1 MSHHFHPRRIGRRI
15 VEFFRGGRLDL
26 LPIRHTLR
34 TYTQEKFKADAK
46 AALNVS
52 LLDIPQGIAYAAI
65 AELPIVFGIAC
76 SAAASIIAPL
86 FAGGRHTILGPTNA
100 TAFMLFGFFAVET
113 MSPEHK
119 QQLVPLLVL
128 MVGLFCIV
136 GAILRVADLL
146 QYISRSVL
154 VGYVSGAAVL
164 IMTNQFKHL
173 LGVAYEVDLER
184 PRTFVGLVVALVQ
197 SLPHAT
203 WPPLLVGACTLL
215 VFFLLRKWQPRW
227 PNLAITLVICSA
239 IFGTLSH
246 QAHGPFTAIAHFRTF
261 SPADL
266 LPAFPDLTR
275 SGIFD
280 DIAALLGVSLA
291 IAFLAC
297 LENSLMAKTIA
308 SRSGDRADV
317 NQDMFAV
324 GVANLASAIAGGMP
338 ASGSLL
344 RSSLNFNSGART
356 RMSSIYS
363 GALVLSTALLI
374 AWLPLWGGISLI
386 DYVPKA
392 VLAALVIGIAL
403 ALINRHNI
411 RVCARSTPDDAAV
424 LVVTFLATLIA
435 PLHLAIFIGVAL
447 SVGLFLRKASRPHL
461 VEYEFNDAGEL
472 RQMGEKRQ
480 RPNPA
485 ISIVHVEGDLFFGA
499 AELFRTQIQR
509 TAADESLKIIIL
521 RLKNA
526 RHLDATSVLALED
539 LVKFMRANDRHVLI
553 SGATREVY
561 RVLKNSGVL
570 ETVQEGA
577 NRKAGE
583 SNLFLNRPSN
593 PNISTRDAL
602 KRAQQLLGGEKADI
616 RIFYDPAK
624 K

>member
-1 MSHHFHPRRIGRRI
+1 MRSPFHPRRIARRLGT
-15 VEFFRGGRLDL
+15 FFRGGKLDP
-26 LPIRHTLR
+26 LPILHTLR
-34 TYTQEKFKADAK
+34 RYSREKFRADGK

-76 SAAASIIAPL
+76 SATASIVAPL
-86 FAGGRHTILGPTNA
+86 FAGSRHTILGPTNA
-100 TAFMLFGFFAVET
+100 TAFMLFGFFAVEPALAARET
-113 MSPEHK
+113 
-119 QQLVPLLVL
+119 QLVPLLVM
-128 MVGLFCIV
+128 MVGLFCLL
-136 GAILRVADLL
+136 GSILRVADLL

-173 LGVAYEVDLER
+173 LGVAYEVDQMR
-184 PRTFVGLVVALVQ
+184 PRSFVGLVDALMR
-197 SLPHAT
+197 SLSHVDWGPVIIGAT
-203 WPPLLVGACTLL
+203 TFALFMAMKRW
-215 VFFLLRKWQPRW
+215 KPRW
-227 PNLAITLVICSA
+227 PNLAIILILVSA
-239 IFGTLSH
+239 VFGTLI
-246 QAHGPFTAIAHFRTF
+246 QQGVAPFANSARFRTF
-261 SPADL
+261 TPEDL
-266 LPAFPDLTR
+266 LPSLPHFARP
-275 SGIFD
+275 GIFE
-280 DIAALLGVSLA
+280 DISSLVAVALAV
-291 IAFLAC
+291 AFLAC
-297 LENSLMAKTIA
+297 LENTLMAKTIA

-324 GVANLASAIAGGMP
+324 GAANFASAIAGGMP

-344 RSSLNFNSGART
+344 RSTLNFSSGART

-363 GALVLSTALLI
+363 GLLVLSAALLI
-374 AWLPLWGGISLI
+374 AWLPKFGISLI

-392 VLAALVIGIAL
+392 ALAALVIGIAL

-424 LVVTFLATLIA
+424 LITTFVSTLIA
-435 PLHLAIFIGVAL
+435 PLHVAIFIGVAL
-447 SVGLFLRKASRPHL
+447 SITLFLRKASRPHL
-461 VEYEFNDAGEL
+461 VEYEFSDAGEL

-509 TAADESLKIIIL
+509 TAADASLKIMIL

-539 LVKFMRANDRHVLI
+539 LVKFMRANGRHLLI
-553 SGATREVY
+553 SGATRDVY

-570 ETVQEGA
+570 ATVQEGA

-583 SNLFLNRPSN
+583 SNIFLNKPSN

-602 KRAQQLLGGEKADI
+602 KRAQQLLGGEKAEV
-616 RIFYDPAK
+616 RIFYDPNK

>member
-1 MSHHFHPRRIGRRI
+1 MSHHFHPRRILRRL
-15 VEFFRGGRLDL
+15 VEFFRGGRLDP
-26 LPIRHTLR
+26 LPVLDTLR
-34 TYTQEKFKADAK
+34 KYDKEKFRADGK

-76 SAAASIIAPL
+76 SAAASIVAPL
-86 FAGGRHTILGPTNA
+86 FAGSRHTILGPTNA
-100 TAFMLFGFFAVET
+100 TAFMLFGFFAVEPMLAVRET
-113 MSPEHK
+113 
-119 QQLVPLLVL
+119 QLVPLLVL
-128 MVGLFCIV
+128 MVGIFCV
-136 GAILRVADLL
+136 LGAVLRIADLL

-173 LGVAYEVDLER
+173 LGIAYEVDELR
-184 PRTFVGLVVALVQ
+184 PRTFVSLVDALVR
-197 SLPHAT
+197 SMPSADWGPVIIGAT
-203 WPPLLVGACTLL
+203 TFG
-215 VFFLLRKWQPRW
+215 VFMLMKRWKPRW
-227 PNLAITLVICSA
+227 PNLAIILIVVSA
-239 IFGTLSH
+239 VFGTLI
-246 QAHGPFTAIAHFRTF
+246 QQGVAPFANVARFQTF
-261 SPADL
+261 TPQDL
-266 LPAFPDLTR
+266 IPAFPQLTR
-275 SGIFD
+275 SGIFE
-280 DIAALLGVSLA
+280 DISALLGVAL
-291 IAFLAC
+291 
-297 LENSLMAKTIA
+297 
-308 SRSGDRADV
+308 
-317 NQDMFAV
+317 
-324 GVANLASAIAGGMP
+324 AGGMP

-344 RSSLNFNSGART
+344 RSTLNFSSGART

-363 GALVLSTALLI
+363 GILVLSAALLI
-374 AWLPLWGGISLI
+374 AWLPRIGISVI
-386 DYVPKA
+386 DFVPKA
-392 VLAALVIGIAL
+392 ALAALVIGIAL

-411 RVCARSTPDDAAV
+411 RICARSTPDDAAV
-424 LVVTFLATLIA
+424 LITTFLSTLIA
-435 PLHLAIFIGVAL
+435 PLHVAIFIGVAM
-447 SVGLFLRKASRPHL
+447 SITLFLRKASRPHL

-509 TAADESLKIIIL
+509 TAADPSLKILIL

-539 LVKFMRANDRHVLI
+539 LTKFMRANDRHVLI
-553 SGATREVY
+553 SGATRDVY

-570 ETVQEGA
+570 ETIQAGA
-577 NRKAGE
+577 NRKGGE
-583 SNLFLNRPSN
+583 SNIFLNRPSN

-602 KRAQQLLGGEKADI
+602 KRAQQLMGGEKADI

>member
-1 MSHHFHPRRIGRRI
+1 MSHHFHPRRIFRRL
-15 VEFFRGGRLDL
+15 VEFFRGGKLDG
-26 LPIRHTLR
+26 LPIRQTLR
-34 TYTQEKFKADAK
+34 NYTKDKFRADGK

-86 FAGGRHTILGPTNA
+86 FAGSRHTILGPTNA
-100 TAFMLFGFFAVET
+100 TAFMLFGFFAVEPMLAVRET
-113 MSPEHK
+113 
-119 QQLVPLLVL
+119 QLVSLLVM
-128 MVGLFCIV
+128 MVGIFCV
-136 GAILRVADLL
+136 LGAILRVADLL

-173 LGVAYEVDLER
+173 LGIAYEVDEQR
-184 PRTFVGLVVALVQ
+184 PRTFVGLVEA
-197 SLPHAT
+197 
-203 WPPLLVGACTLL
+203 
-215 VFFLLRKWQPRW
+215 LLRSLHHADWGPVIIGAVTFAAFMIMKRWKPRW
-227 PNLAITLVICSA
+227 PNLAIILILVSA
-239 IFGTLSH
+239 VFGTLI
-246 QAHGPFTAIAHFRTF
+246 QQGVEPFANVARFKTF
-261 SPADL
+261 TPQDL
-266 LPAFPDLTR
+266 IPAFPQLTR
-275 SGIFD
+275 SGIFE
-280 DIAALLGVSLA
+280 DISALLGVALA

-297 LENSLMAKTIA
+297 LENTLMAKTIA

-324 GVANLASAIAGGMP
+324 GMANMASAIAGGMP

-344 RSSLNFNSGART
+344 RSTLNFSSGALT
-356 RMSSIYS
+356 RMSSVYS
-363 GALVLSTALLI
+363 GVLVLSAALLI
-374 AWLPLWGGISLI
+374 AWLPTFGISLI

-392 VLAALVIGIAL
+392 ALAALVIGIAL

-411 RVCARSTPDDAAV
+411 RICARSTPDDAAV
-424 LVVTFLATLIA
+424 LVITFLSTLIA
-435 PLHLAIFIGVAL
+435 PLHVAIFIGVAV
-447 SVGLFLRKASRPHL
+447 SITLFLRKASRPHL

-509 TAADESLKIIIL
+509 TAADPSLKILIL

-539 LVKFMRANDRHVLI
+539 LIKFMRANDRHVLI

-570 ETVQEGA
+570 NTVQEGA
-577 NRKAGE
+577 NRKGGE
-583 SNLFLNRPSN
+583 SNIFLNRPSN

-602 KRAQQLLGGEKADI
+602 KRAQQLMGGEKADI